1 LQTERL
7 APYNQLCLL
16 ASECHKVFVSQSES
30 DLETSIDLLLNQID
44 TLLDVSPNL
53 AGVILN
59 TTNKNMHFVASFIL
73 KQACFSRSLCIKS
86 KLDPDQIHS
95 LIKASLLL
103 LYLVLPELIAAK
115 KDHKQLP
122 YLKKALNSC
131 LASSFQLAKKLK
143 LTDNITLKLLS
154 QIAGANTYSNANIYI
169 QSLVVVSFNCTLS
182 AFAGFNDKLT
192 FGTALNRLL
201 AAQSPLNIKQKQLTP
216 YKVELSKLCNSL
228 SDFNGALVKLRNKN
242 LALLVEQNP
251 STLQFG
257 IFEFSRTSMDD
268 ATEYEEVD
276 AEQVRII
283 LPQQIID
290 QTVLIS
296 LLASHK
302 LDAETADQNEYTKL
316 TSINGVNRYRAD
328 NDWRNISRSFLSNNN
343 KTLCKVL
350 SDYPEQSK
358 LLLDYATEKNRQQ
371 QTVTDIS
378 HAIAMLGKDQ
388 LFPTLCNDNI
398 KVKQYQV
405 RKMGADVVN
414 YKIDLFSH
422 IASEL
427 HRHTNIGLPKYHEL
441 IGRILM
447 IALMTIPKVSYAASS
462 PARLAAPNADKTVC
476 LSELFGLA
484 ALDNWKKISLLL
496 SKSWLLPKVYTDI
509 IEQYFYFLERG
520 KRVEQ
525 DDKPINDNILLIILA
540 TYFFQHLINGKAQI
554 TEHQGIDTML
564 KSSKRVR
571 TTLDFLY
578 KAIRQSVTINTPLS

>member
-1 LQTERL
+1 MQTDL
-7 APYNQLCLL
+7 LTSYNQLCLL
-16 ASECHKVFVSQSES
+16 ASNCHKVFFSRAEN

-44 TLLDVSPNL
+44 VLLDANPSL
-53 AGVILN
+53 TGVILN

-73 KQACFSRSLCIKS
+73 KQACFSHLLCIKS

-115 KDHKQLP
+115 KDSKQFP
-122 YLKKALNSC
+122 YFKRALNSC
-131 LASSFQLAKKLK
+131 LTNSFALAKKLK

-154 QIAGANTYSNANIYI
+154 QVAGANTYSNANIYM
-169 QSLVVVSFNCTLS
+169 QSLVITSLNCTVS
-182 AFAGFNDKLT
+182 AFAGFYDKLT

-201 AAQSPLNIKQKQLTP
+201 AAQSPLHIKQQKLEP
-216 YKVELSKLCNSL
+216 YKAEFSKLCNSL
-228 SDFNGALVKLRNKN
+228 SDFNGALVRLRNKN

-251 STLQFG
+251 LTLQLG
-257 IFEFSRTSMDD
+257 IFEFEQNSITEP
-268 ATEYEEVD
+268 TEYEEVE
-276 AEQVRII
+276 AEFVRVV

-290 QTVLIS
+290 QEVLIKLFAS
-296 LLASHK
+296 LK
-302 LDAETADQNEYTKL
+302 LDEDNKVETRKL
-316 TSINGVNRYRAD
+316 TTINGVNRYRAD
-328 NDWRNISRSFLSNNN
+328 NDWRNISRSFLSNNS

-350 SDYPEQSK
+350 ADYPEQSQ
-358 LLLDYATEKNRQQ
+358 LLLDYATNQNRQHQ
-371 QTVTDIS
+371 VVTELS
-378 HAIAMLGKDQ
+378 HAVAMLGKEQ

-422 IASEL
+422 ISSEL
-427 HRHTNIGLPKYHEL
+427 HHCTHIGLPKYHEL
-441 IGRILM
+441 IARILM
-447 IALMTIPKVSYAASS
+447 IALMTIPKVSYSASS
-462 PARLAAPNADKTVC
+462 PARLAKPKSDKTVC

-484 ALDNWKKISLLL
+484 SLDNWKKISLLL

-525 DDKPINDNILLIILA
+525 DDKPLNDNILLIIVA
-540 TYFFQHLINGKAQI
+540 TYFFQHLINGENQI
-554 TEHQGIDTML
+554 TENPVIENMIQ
-564 KSSKRVR
+564 KSKRIR
-571 TTLDFLY
+571 STLDYLY
-578 KAIRQSVTINTPLS
+578 ETIGQSVTINTPLS